1 MRLMELRDYLQQRTQ
16 VPVVDI
22 AHHFDTEPEVVRGM
36 LEHWVRKGKV
46 QHVQGVACQ
55 KGCCKADPNHLE
67 FYQWIPS

>member
-16 VPVVDI
+16 VPVMDI

-46 QHVQGVACQ
+46 QRIQGVACQ
-55 KGCCKADPNHLE
+55 KGCCKADPSHLE